1 MKPSPFER
9 ILVANRGEIA
19 VRVLRA
25 IQEAGAEAIAVFS
38 EADRLSKHTLIAD
51 RSLPI
56 GPADPRESYLDI
68 EKILQA
74 AEDSK
79 SQAIHPGYGFLAEN
93 AEFARR
99 CEERGV
105 CFIGPNAESMEL
117 LGSKREARQKARQA
131 GVPVVPGFEGDQ
143 AEEEIFIQEAQ
154 KIGFPLLVKASAGGG
169 GRGMR
174 LIQKE
179 AEFLAGLRAGKLEAE
194 QAFGDGTMLLEKYI
208 HPSRHIEIQV
218 LGDGKGKAVAFPE
231 RECSVQRRHQK
242 VVEESPSPAVSPEL
256 RLSLQEAALALV
268 EAVKYK
274 GAGTVEFLL
283 DEKGAFYF
291 LEVNTRLQVEHP
303 VTEFVSGI
311 DLVQAQIQLAGQV
324 PLAELV
330 PQRIIG
336 PQGHAFEARVCAED
350 PHEGF
355 LPSGGL
361 LSVCAEVDAPGVR
374 IDSGVYSGMT
384 IPVEYDSL
392 LAKVITHAE
401 DRDRALSRLDFALS
415 RCAWLGLPTNVD
427 FLLSLIRHEAFKNGA
442 LRTDFLDVHHE
453 LLEPMEPEAPPEEVL
468 IAAALGGILSQSRNC
483 TSSEDA
489 NPASS
494 AQDRNSPWNRGDS
507 FRVLQGGS
515 F

>member
-1 MKPSPFER
+1 MKPSPFDC

-25 IQEAGAEAIAVFS
+25 IQEAGAEAIAVYS
-38 EADRLSKHTLIAD
+38 DADKLSKHTMIAD

-68 EKILQA
+68 DKILRA
-74 AEDSK
+74 AKESGA
-79 SQAIHPGYGFLAEN
+79 QAIHPGYGFLAEN

-99 CEERGV
+99 CEEEGI
-105 CFIGPNAESMEL
+105 CFIGPSPASMDL
-117 LGSKREARQKARQA
+117 LGSKRAARLKAQEK
-131 GVPVVPGFEGDQ
+131 GVPVVPGFEGGSADEASFLKA
-143 AEEEIFIQEAQ
+143 AEE
-154 KIGFPLLVKASAGGG
+154 IGFPLLVKASAGGG

-174 LIQKE
+174 LIQKKE
-179 AEFLAGLRAGKLEAE
+179 EFLAGLRAGKLEAE

-218 LGDGKGKAVAFPE
+218 LGDGKGNAVAFPE

-242 VVEESPSPAVSPEL
+242 VIEESPSPAVSPKT
-256 RLSLQEAALALV
+256 RLDLQEAALAMV
-268 EAVKYK
+268 EGVQYK

-283 DEKGAFYF
+283 DEQQSFYF

-311 DLVQAQIQLAGQV
+311 DLVQAQIQIAGGV
-324 PLAELV
+324 PLDALA
-330 PQRIIG
+330 PQRIID

-350 PHEGF
+350 PLDGF
-355 LPSGGL
+355 MPSGGL
-361 LSVCAEVDAPGVR
+361 LSICAEVDAPGVR
-374 IDSGVYSGMT
+374 IDSGVYPGMN
-384 IPVEYDSL
+384 IPIEYDSL

-427 FLLSLIRHEAFKNGA
+427 FLLSLIRHPAFTGAA
-442 LRTDFLDVHHE
+442 LRTDFLEVHSE
-453 LLEPMEPEAPPEEVL
+453 LLEPIENEVPPEEILV
-468 IAAALGGILSQSRNC
+468 AAALGRLLSQGRSGLG
-483 TSSEDA
+483 SEEA
-489 NPASS
+489 GPHSKEG
-494 AQDRNSPWNRGDS
+494 DRNSPWNIDDGFRILQRGRS
-507 FRVLQGGS
+507 
-515 F
+515 

>member
-19 VRVLRA
+19 VRILRA

-51 RSLPI
+51 RALPI
-56 GPADPRESYLDI
+56 GPADPRESYLVID
-68 EKILQA
+68 KILDA
-74 AEDSK
+74 AKEAGA
-79 SQAIHPGYGFLAEN
+79 QAIHPGYGFLAEN
-93 AEFARR
+93 ADFARR
-99 CEERGV
+99 CAERGI
-105 CFIGPNAESMEL
+105 CFIGPSPSSMEL
-117 LGSKREARQKARQA
+117 LGSKRAARQKAVEA
-131 GVPVVPGFEGDQ
+131 GVPVVPGYEGESSD
-143 AEEEIFIQEAQ
+143 EEAFVRAARE
-154 KIGFPLLVKASAGGG
+154 IGFPLLVKASAGGG

-174 LIQKE
+174 LIHE
-179 AEFLAGLRAGKLEAE
+179 EGEFLAGLRAGKLEAE

-242 VVEESPSPAVSPEL
+242 IIEESPSPAVPPET
-256 RLSLQEAALALV
+256 RLALQEAALALV
-268 EAVKYK
+268 EAVSYL
-274 GAGTVEFLL
+274 GAGTVEFLM
-283 DEKGAFYF
+283 DEQGAFYF

-311 DLVQAQIQLAGQV
+311 DLVQAQIQLAGGV
-324 PLAELV
+324 ALEDLV
-330 PQRIIG
+330 PQRIV
-336 PQGHAFEARVCAED
+336 PPLGHAFEARVCAED
-350 PHEGF
+350 PMEGF

-374 IDSGVYSGMT
+374 IDSGVYPGMN

-415 RCAWLGLPTNVD
+415 RCAWLGLPSNVD
-427 FLLSLIRHEAFKNGA
+427 FLLSLVRHPAFRSGD
-442 LRTDFLDVHHE
+442 LRTDFLELHAE
-453 LLEPMEPEAPPEEVL
+453 LLQPADDQEPPEEVL
-468 IAAALGGILSQSRNC
+468 IAAALGGLLCRGNHANAG
-483 TSSEDA
+483 SSGPEGV
-489 NPASS
+489 
-494 AQDRNSPWNRGDS
+494 DRNSPWDQGDG
-507 FRVLQGGS
+507 FRILQGGAS
-515 F
+515 